1 MRLVSKRKLLGALTG
16 AQHLFEMY
24 EGFLKEEGL
33 ENEFYAYLGKRMITD
48 DRKEV

>member
-24 EGFLKEEGL
+24 EGFLKEKGL
-33 ENEFYAYLGKRMITD
+33 ENEFFAYLGKRLITD
-48 DRKEV
+48 DREEV